1 MYTYWGN
8 ENVIIKVKMIQL
20 LVFCSKTKQNL
31 KNKNKNKII
40 KKFSCIQ
47 RHEKML
53 VEDVMMNHQGC
64 QCGPFKLG
72 EESVRIKKVDVFLK
86 KNSEKGG

>member
-1 MYTYWGN
+1 
-8 ENVIIKVKMIQL
+8 
-20 LVFCSKTKQNL
+20 
-31 KNKNKNKII
+31 
-40 KKFSCIQ
+40 
-47 RHEKML
+47 ML